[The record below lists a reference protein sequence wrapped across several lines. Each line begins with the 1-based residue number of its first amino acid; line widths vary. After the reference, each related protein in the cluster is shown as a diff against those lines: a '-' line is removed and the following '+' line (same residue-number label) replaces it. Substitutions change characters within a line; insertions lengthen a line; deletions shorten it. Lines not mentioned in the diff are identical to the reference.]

1 MEIGSTIYAVKPG
14 DGSAREQAASCQRV
28 LGGLA
33 NITRE
38 YATKRYRSNVMNW
51 GMVPFQM
58 KGEPMFEVGDYVYV
72 PAFAPRSRGA
82 MDAIPAWVVRQG
94 EVEQIELL
102 VADMTPEERAIVK
115 AGCLINYNRDRAKN
129 N

>member
-1 MEIGSTIYAVKPG
+1 M
-14 DGSAREQAASCQRV
+14 

-72 PAFAPRSRGA
+72 PGIRSALEGA
-82 MDAIPAWVVRQG
+82 MDAIPAWVVRANG
-94 EVEQIELL
+94 EVEQIELF

>member
-1 MEIGSTIYAVKPG
+1 
-14 DGSAREQAASCQRV
+14 
-28 LGGLA
+28 
-33 NITRE
+33 
-38 YATKRYRSNVMNW
+38 MNW

-58 KGEPMFEVGDYVYV
+58 KGEPTFEVGDYVYV
-72 PAFAPRSRGA
+72 PGIRSVLEGA
-82 MDAIPAWVVRQG
+82 MDAIPAWVVRANG
-94 EVEQIELL
+94 EVEQIELF